1 MANNDITSANAS
13 ITILSALGSIDI
25 TKFAADG
32 IVDAD
37 TTRIAETR
45 IGVDGQMA
53 AGYVPQI
60 KHIVLHL
67 EATSNG
73 CEYLMNLRVASDAA
87 KTPMPVTITITV
99 PSQNKRF
106 VCTGY
111 LVDVPPMF
119 NLQTTVAPMDF
130 GFDLQDIIKTSI

>member
-1 MANNDITSANAS
+1 MANDITSANAS
-13 ITILSALGSIDI
+13 LTIISVLGSIDV
-25 TKFAADG
+25 TKFSADG
-32 IVDAD
+32 IIDAD

-53 AGYVPQI
+53 AGYMPQI
-60 KHIVLHL
+60 KHAVLHL

-73 CEYLMNLRVASDAA
+73 CEYLMNLRATSEAS
-87 KTPMPVTITITV
+87 KTPMAVTMTVTV
-99 PSQNKRF
+99 PSMNKRF

-119 NLQTTVAPMDF
+119 NLGTTVQPMDF